1 MSEPRII
8 LTFDEFFKRSCKSF
22 FEKEGFHVE
31 TEVEIFHLP
40 KRLDVMIVKN
50 PNKILSEDFTLFQY
64 WQEFNLIS
72 FKSKPDS
79 LEISDIWDSLIYIYG
94 FLNRN
99 KSANFENT
107 TMSLLVNSHPRSFL
121 KKYAAYCKELEQG
134 VWQIDSNF
142 CKIYLIELHKI
153 NLNGM
158 DRLYLSNFSTDEVF
172 SKVLEKVE
180 SSSKNSKEAKW
191 IDRIKKIIY
200 DRVVA
205 FEKDP
210 ETRRKYMATAYEAD
224 ITDLVKPYA
233 DKARQEGKL
242 EGKLEGKIEGE
253 YKNKLETAQKMK
265 DEGFNPEQIIRITGL
280 SEDQLKEN
288 GIL

>member
-1 MSEPRII
+1 
-8 LTFDEFFKRSCKSF
+8 
-22 FEKEGFHVE
+22 
-31 TEVEIFHLP
+31 
-40 KRLDVMIVKN
+40 
-50 PNKILSEDFTLFQY
+50 
-64 WQEFNLIS
+64 
-72 FKSKPDS
+72 
-79 LEISDIWDSLIYIYG
+79 
-94 FLNRN
+94 
-99 KSANFENT
+99 
-107 TMSLLVNSHPRSFL
+107 MSLLVNSHPRSFL
-121 KKYAAYCKELEQG
+121 KKYAPFCKEMEQG

-153 NLNGM
+153 NLDGM

-180 SSSKNSKEAKW
+180 RSSKNSREAKW

-224 ITDLVKPYA
+224 ITDLVKPYM

-242 EGKLEGKIEGE
+242 EGELKG
-253 YKNKLETAQKMK
+253 KLETARNMK
-265 DEGFNPEQIIRITGL
+265 DMGISIEVIIKSVGL
-280 SEDQLKEN
+280 SEEELKEN

>member
-1 MSEPRII
+1 MLEPRII

-22 FEKEGFHVE
+22 FEEEGFHVE
-31 TEVEIFHLP
+31 TEIEIFHLP

-50 PNKILSEDFTLFQY
+50 PDKILSEDFTLFQY
-64 WQEFNLIS
+64 WKEFNLIS

-121 KKYAAYCKELEQG
+121 KKYAPFCKEMEQG

-153 NLNGM
+153 NLDGM

-180 SSSKNSKEAKW
+180 RSSKNSREAKW

-224 ITDLVKPYA
+224 ITDLVKPYM
-233 DKARQEGKL
+233 DKARQEGKM
-242 EGKLEGKIEGE
+242 EGKLEGELKG
-253 YKNKLETAQKMK
+253 KLETARNMK
-265 DEGFNPEQIIRITGL
+265 DMGISIEVIIKSVGL
-280 SEDQLKEN
+280 SEEELKEN

>member
-1 MSEPRII
+1 
-8 LTFDEFFKRSCKSF
+8 
-22 FEKEGFHVE
+22 
-31 TEVEIFHLP
+31 
-40 KRLDVMIVKN
+40 
-50 PNKILSEDFTLFQY
+50 
-64 WQEFNLIS
+64 
-72 FKSKPDS
+72 
-79 LEISDIWDSLIYIYG
+79 
-94 FLNRN
+94 
-99 KSANFENT
+99 
-107 TMSLLVNSHPRSFL
+107 VNSHPRSFL
-121 KKYAAYCKELEQG
+121 KKYVPFCKELEQG

-153 NLNGM
+153 NLDGM

-172 SKVLEKVE
+172 SKVLKKVE

-191 IDRIKKIIY
+191 IDKIKKIIY

-224 ITDLVKPYA
+224 ITDLVKPYT
-233 DKARQEGKL
+233 DKARQEGELKGEL
-242 EGKLEGKIEGE
+242 KGKLEGE

-265 DEGFNPEQIIRITGL
+265 EMGLTIEVILKVVGL
-280 SEDQLKEN
+280 SEEELKLN

>member
-8 LTFDEFFKRSCKSF
+8 LTFDEFFKQSCKSF
-22 FEKEGFHVE
+22 FEGEGFHVE

-40 KRLDVMIVKN
+40 KRLDVLIVKN
-50 PNKILSEDFTLFQY
+50 PDKILSEDFTLFQY
-64 WQEFNLIS
+64 WKEFNLIS
-72 FKSKPDS
+72 FKSKPDT
-79 LEISDIWDSLIYIYG
+79 LEISDIWDSLIYMYG

-121 KKYAAYCKELEQG
+121 KKFKPFCKEFEKG

-153 NLNGM
+153 NLDGM
-158 DRLYLSNFSTDEVF
+158 DRLYLSNFSTDDVF
-172 SKVLEKVE
+172 SKGMEKVE
-180 SSSKNSKEAKW
+180 SFSRNSKEVKW
-191 IDRIKKIIY
+191 IDRIKRIIY

-210 ETRRKYMATAYEAD
+210 EIRRKYMATAYEAD
-224 ITDLVKPYA
+224 ITDLVKPYM
-233 DKARQEGKL
+233 DKARQEGRL
-242 EGKLEGKIEGE
+242 EGKLEGEL
-253 YKNKLETAQKMK
+253 KNKLETAHKMR
-265 DEGFNPEQIIRITGL
+265 ERGFSVSLIQEITGL
-280 SEDQLKEN
+280 PESQLKDN